1 MPDRVI
7 VDGEVSRTEPVGAES
22 CLPYIAEPL
31 LAGGARIVE
40 RNTLRRKCCECPA
53 EMT

>member
-1 MPDRVI
+1 MLPDRVI

-31 LAGGARIVE
+31 LAGGAGIVE
-40 RNTLRRKCCECPA
+40 RNTFRRKCRNA
-53 EMT
+53 LRK